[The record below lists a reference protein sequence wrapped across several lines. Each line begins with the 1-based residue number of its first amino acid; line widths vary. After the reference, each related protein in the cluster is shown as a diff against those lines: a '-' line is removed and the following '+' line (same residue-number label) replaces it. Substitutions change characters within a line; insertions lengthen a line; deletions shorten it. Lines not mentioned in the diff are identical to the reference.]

1 MIRRLTLV
9 LGRSSRSSI
18 YRYNSDSMKR
28 LLLLLIT
35 VTLSVQMYAQV
46 DGDNLVRITT
56 SYTSVEQ
63 AVDAIVPILGE
74 IGIVPSYVDAAH
86 GIINL
91 APTYGCDSGYIEV
104 YMQVFRS
111 EGKVKVNFS
120 GLFTIIGPS
129 DGSMPLYYTSAKAL
143 ARHTSFL
150 RMANIAFAIPHTN
163 VEYLNYKSLTSLA
176 KRVNEQS
183 NGL

>member
-1 MIRRLTLV
+1 
-9 LGRSSRSSI
+9 
-18 YRYNSDSMKR
+18 MKR
-28 LLLLLIT
+28 LLLLFICT
-35 VTLSVQMYAQV
+35 AISTQIYAQV
-46 DGDNLVRITT
+46 EDDNLVRITT
-56 SYTSVEQ
+56 SYAAVEE
-63 AVDAIVPILGE
+63 AVDAILPVLGE

-150 RMANIAFAIPHTN
+150 RMANIALAIPHTD

-176 KRVNEQS
+176 KRVNEQAKGS
-183 NGL
+183 